1 MSNIYKLLRR
11 KVMNAQVQKPFEEI
25 LGYLEGKKR
34 IFLMGC
40 GGCATI
46 FHTGGIKEVGEMAE
60 RLTKQ
65 GKEIVG
71 KIELP
76 LAVFTCYLPM
86 SSMFLKEHRSEIEE
100 CDAILMQSC
109 GDGAQAVRGY
119 LEEEMGIVKPLYPSN
134 NAIGFSSGGPGSFK
148 EECQACGECELGR
161 AAGICPLVQCP
172 KGLLN
177 GPCGGTTTDGKCEVD
192 TTRECAWVMIY
203 KRLGKLGEL
212 DELSEIQA
220 PHDWSKAIR
229 PRTLEVEPIDLLE
242 ELKGTKKVLEALGV

>member
-1 MSNIYKLLRR
+1 MSNKQIIEEEK
-11 KVMNAQVQKPFEEI
+11 MNAQVQKPFEEI
-25 LGYLEGKKR
+25 LGYLEGRRK

-46 FHTGGIKEVGEMAE
+46 FHTGGIKDVDEMAE
-60 RLTKQ
+60 KLTKE

-71 KIELP
+71 KIGLP
-76 LAVFTCYLPM
+76 FAVFACYLPM
-86 SSMFLKEHRSEIEE
+86 SSMFLKEHSEEIEK

-119 LEEEMGIVKPLYPSN
+119 LEEEMGIVKPMYPSN
-134 NAIGFSSGGPGSFK
+134 NALGFSSGGPTKFK

-161 AAGICPLVQCP
+161 TAGICPLVQCP

-177 GPCGGTTTDGKCEVD
+177 GPCGGTTTDGKCELD
-192 TTRECAWVMIY
+192 TTRDCAWVMIY

-212 DELSEIQA
+212 DELSEIQE
-220 PHDWSKAIR
+220 PHDWSKAVR
-229 PRTLEVEPIDLLE
+229 PRSLEVEAIDLLQ
-242 ELKGTKKVLEALGV
+242 ELKGTKKVIEALGV